1 MSYSPLRVQY
11 LIITDK
17 KKNTG
22 IILTSLPH
30 LTQQLNNLEAGY
42 TKQEGVTSRYFTYFT
57 VYTVWAIFKHTEAIS
72 IYEISCKNKSKLNLI
87 SRQNWKEKKSD
98 D

>member
-1 MSYSPLRVQY
+1 MSYSPFRVQY

-17 KKNTG
+17 KKTG
-22 IILTSLPH
+22 ITLTSLPH

-72 IYEISCKNKSKLNLI
+72 IYEFNQQAKL
-87 SRQNWKEKKSD
+87 EGKKI
-98 D
+98 